1 MPRLL
6 LPTPLFFCSSR
17 LSSNISCVSPQA
29 YWFIQAP
36 TFSFQPSFLHFPAME
51 SIAQRPP
58 IIILDRIIYYLKPGK
73 SIRVGQHG
81 LKPAYA
87 ILMPVS
93 HVCQSWRQTSLGH
106 IFRCVYVGTNTQ
118 PSLNWAHK
126 LGACDLIKGI
136 TIKLQTNNIFQ
147 NPEAALLRQH
157 VPSDLTLPS
166 IRSLTF
172 IFNGTSNR
180 VNPQLAKLHS
190 HQFGDEL
197 FRIFPSITH
206 IVVKYSW
213 DLSRYILPSYIVDLL
228 KCLLAGRAAITAGGN
243 CLSYVLPFPVD
254 TTPLQSFVTSACGKM
269 ENTFALIRQNS
280 QSLQQLRL
288 RLSEAVLIRR
298 IVADSDGS
306 VVVYPKLH
314 DLRLCTMDNSRNVA
328 ARSSSAGVPF
338 PALKTLVIHGRNSF
352 LDDSI
357 LRGSEDSLTFLDMH
371 VWNSTIETLI
381 RANLL
386 DKGQFRALEFLRLRT
401 PDSSPSTITE
411 DHIPVILCA
420 FHRTPVIEVSNGFYF
435 DYAVLQPHI
444 DSFAPTLRSL
454 KIPGVKCTS
463 EQVLHLI
470 GSLPFLRELSVT
482 CRRNAALGDTA
493 DLPDMVKSLVQ
504 VGLTKNDAV
513 NLIGH
518 ICRAMTSASSAALP
532 GSPISK
538 TLQSITIFPSECEG
552 YVQSARLIIS
562 LALRCPTVRTF
573 RSFSCIDI
581 VISRSDLMRV
591 KHFVELATRLSTDSN

>member
-1 MPRLL
+1 
-6 LPTPLFFCSSR
+6 
-17 LSSNISCVSPQA
+17 
-29 YWFIQAP
+29 
-36 TFSFQPSFLHFPAME
+36 ME

-87 ILMPVS
+87 TLMPVS

-118 PSLNWAHK
+118 PSLNWAHT
-126 LGACDLIKGI
+126 LGVYDRIK
-136 TIKLQTNNIFQ
+136 
-147 NPEAALLRQH
+147 E
-157 VPSDLTLPS
+157 VTLGFKTA
-166 IRSLTF
+166 R
-172 IFNGTSNR
+172 IFNGSAVAQLKQLIPCDLTFSNVSNLSLNLGGSSYR
-180 VNPQLAKLHS
+180 VKAPLAKLRS
-190 HQFGDEL
+190 DKFIDEL

-206 IVVKYSW
+206 IEVKP
-213 DLSRYILPSYIVDLL
+213 DVHTSREPLPPYLVNLIQRLL
-228 KCLLAGRAAITAGGN
+228 TGRSAIATTGYLLDEA
-243 CLSYVLPFPVD
+243 LPLPQNSP
-254 TTPLQSFVTSACGKM
+254 PLQSLTTSMSGWMNKV
-269 ENTFALIRQNS
+269 FLLIRRNS
-280 QSLQQLRL
+280 QSLQRL
-288 RLSEAVLIRR
+288 HLDLSASVLIRR
-298 IVADSDGS
+298 VVTNSDGS

-314 DLRLCTMDNSRNVA
+314 DLRLKTAEGFFRMT
-328 ARSSSAGVPF
+328 ARPSIDGVPF
-338 PALKTLVIHGRNSF
+338 PALRSLAIHGRYPFS
-352 LDDSI
+352 DDTP
-357 LRGSEDSLTFLDMH
+357 LRGSEDSLIFLDLH
-371 VWNSTIETLI
+371 VWNNTVDLFSHV
-381 RANLL
+381 NLM
-386 DKGQFRALEFLRLRT
+386 DKGRFKALEVVRLA
-401 PDSSPSTITE
+401 DSSITSGTVTE
-411 DHIPVILCA
+411 DRASRVLRA
-420 FHRTPVIEVSNGFYF
+420 FHRTPVIEVSNSVYF

-552 YVQSARLIIS
+552 HVQSARLDNQSSVTVPNSPHFS
-562 LALRCPTVRTF
+562 LIFL
-573 RSFSCIDI
+573 
-581 VISRSDLMRV
+581 
-591 KHFVELATRLSTDSN
+591 